1 MLSEFPTYTLT
12 IFLHFG
18 IKKQLLIS
26 FKNMKTK
33 KPFFETVV
41 GKIVKFL
48 AVAIIKNQKRIKGTP
63 NADKVDKLG
72 DSL

>member
-1 MLSEFPTYTLT
+1 
-12 IFLHFG
+12 
-18 IKKQLLIS
+18 
-26 FKNMKTK
+26 MKTK

-48 AVAIIKNQKRIKGTP
+48 ALEIIKNQKRIKGTP